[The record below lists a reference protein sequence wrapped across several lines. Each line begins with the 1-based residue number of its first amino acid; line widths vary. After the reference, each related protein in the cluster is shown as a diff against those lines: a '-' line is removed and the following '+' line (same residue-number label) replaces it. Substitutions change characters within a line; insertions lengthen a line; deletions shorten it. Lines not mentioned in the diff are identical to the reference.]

1 VHNDD
6 ASTFSFADLQSQNSQ
21 GSAKL
26 LQQLMGV
33 RVFFLYACHLS
44 RCFLDHF

>member
-1 VHNDD
+1 MQNDD
-6 ASTFSFADLQSQNSQ
+6 ASTFSFADSKSQNSL

-33 RVFFLYACHLS
+33 RVSFLYACHLP
-44 RCFLDHF
+44 RLIVV